1 MAGLNKAEITPP
13 RWLLAELTYSCP
25 LQCPYCANPVD
36 FARHHNE
43 LDTDAWKR
51 VFSEAR
57 AMGAVQLGL
66 SGGEPLVRRDL
77 EALVS
82 HARALGYYTNLI
94 TSGYGMTEERISA
107 LKTAGLDHIQVS
119 IQSPEKNLNNYLAG
133 TDAFEHKKEVAR
145 LVKKHGYPMVLCVVI
160 HRLNIHQMREIIE
173 MAIELEADYL
183 ELANTQYYGWA
194 LVNRDLLLP
203 TQAQFVEAEAIAQS
217 YKEQLQGKMK
227 IYYVVPDYYED
238 RPKACMNGWGT
249 TFLTIAPDGVAL
261 PCHSAREL
269 PGLDCPSVRDHSV
282 SEIWRD
288 SSAFN
293 RFRGFDWMQ
302 EPCRSC
308 PEKTR
313 DFGGCRC
320 QAYLMTGD
328 MTRTDPACSLS
339 PDRDKLLQAIASAS
353 AAEKNGAE
361 AEQSALVFRSP
372 ANSRKLSG

>member
-1 MAGLNKAEITPP
+1 MVGSSKTEITPP

-36 FARHHNE
+36 FARHQNE
-43 LDTDAWKR
+43 LDTADWKR

-66 SGGEPLVRRDL
+66 SGGEPLARRDL
-77 EALVS
+77 EELVAY
-82 HARALGYYTNLI
+82 ARQLGYYTNLI
-94 TSGYGMTEERISA
+94 TSGYGLTEARISA

-119 IQSPEKNLNNYLAG
+119 IQSPEKDLNNYLAG
-133 TDAFEHKKEVAR
+133 TDSYDQKKEVAR

-160 HRLNIHQMREIIE
+160 HRRNIHQMRAIIE

-203 TQAQFVEAEAIAQS
+203 TQAQFVEAEAVAQG
-217 YKEQLQGKMK
+217 YKEKLQGKMK

-249 TFLTIAPDGVAL
+249 TFLTIAPDGMAL

-269 PGLDCPSVRDHSV
+269 PGLNCPSVRDYSV
-282 SEIWRD
+282 RDIWVESD
-288 SSAFN
+288 AFN
-293 RFRGFDWMQ
+293 RFRGYEWMQ

-308 PEKTR
+308 PEKAK

-328 MTRTDPACSLS
+328 MTRTDSACSLS
-339 PDRDKLLQAIASAS
+339 PDRGKLLQAIESAASADAKQ
-353 AAEKNGAE
+353 AA
-361 AEQSALVFRSP
+361 LTFRNP
-372 ANSRKLSG
+372 VNSKKLYI